1 MSQVTHRRTGIRCGM
16 GTLCVVSWLALATV
30 TMAAAAERDAGT
42 AKAAN
47 SSAGTNKS
55 SANTSTANKGGAT
68 KSTANKSGARD
79 PGGVDVAPKPT
90 PDADAD
96 SLSPSARVRDEAEEE
111 AAGAPTQEEEAG
123 KEAKTVTRQAVLI
136 ASLTI
141 FVLAIFVGFE
151 VITKVPTT
159 LHTPLMSGSNA
170 ISGITIVGALIVAG
184 HGLGVTPI
192 LGFVAVVLAMINVVG
207 GFLVTH
213 RMLAMF
219 KRR

>member
-55 SANTSTANKGGAT
+55 SANTSTANKVGAT

-96 SLSPSARVRDEAEEE
+96 SLSPSAQVRDEAEEE
-111 AAGAPTQEEEAG
+111 AAAPAQEEEAG

-151 VITKVPTT
+151 IITKIPPRCT
-159 LHTPLMSGSNA
+159 
-170 ISGITIVGALIVAG
+170 
-184 HGLGVTPI
+184 
-192 LGFVAVVLAMINVVG
+192 
-207 GFLVTH
+207 
-213 RMLAMF
+213 
-219 KRR
+219 RR